1 MNRKI
6 NDKNILITGGAGFI
20 GSNLARHLVKNYKPK
35 KIFILDNLF
44 LGSIDNVPSD
54 PKIEMIV
61 DDAEIYS
68 SLESIFELN
77 KIEVVFNLATKA
89 LNYSFI
95 NPRNACDTNVNV
107 VLNLLELQRK
117 KMFQTL
123 CHFSS
128 SEVYGSALYEPMDE
142 NHPFNPTTT
151 YAAGKASA
159 DLILKSYVDTFDID
173 AFILRP
179 FNNFGPFQNWKGPLA
194 AIIPRTIKR
203 LKNGLSPELHGDGL
217 QKRDF
222 IFVEDTVEYAMDLY
236 FKLESG
242 DEVNISTENVISM
255 YDLVNKIMQIMD
267 IDIEIDYKQ
276 RRTSDVELHIASTKK
291 LNELSKIES
300 LDFNEAL
307 TKTINWYLEVI

>member
-68 SLESIFELN
+68 SLESILELN

>member
-68 SLESIFELN
+68 SLESILELN

-107 VLNLLELQRK
+107 VLMKELR
-117 KMFQTL
+117 
-123 CHFSS
+123 
-128 SEVYGSALYEPMDE
+128 
-142 NHPFNPTTT
+142 
-151 YAAGKASA
+151 
-159 DLILKSYVDTFDID
+159 
-173 AFILRP
+173 
-179 FNNFGPFQNWKGPLA
+179 NN
-194 AIIPRTIKR
+194 
-203 LKNGLSPELHGDGL
+203 
-217 QKRDF
+217 
-222 IFVEDTVEYAMDLY
+222 VC
-236 FKLESG
+236 
-242 DEVNISTENVISM
+242 
-255 YDLVNKIMQIMD
+255 
-267 IDIEIDYKQ
+267 
-276 RRTSDVELHIASTKK
+276 
-291 LNELSKIES
+291 
-300 LDFNEAL
+300 
-307 TKTINWYLEVI
+307 